1 MKPRVYVETSVISY
15 LTNRPALD
23 VITAGHQATTYKWW
37 EEQRSNYDLV
47 VSQFVLDEAAS
58 GDPAAAA
65 RRVATLIGITRLNV
79 NRPENQSTRANIV
92 GAASASTKSICRRFA
107 YRRVRSVGS
116 RNPPD
121 MEFQAHC
128 KRRDDEPY
136 RARLL

>member
-1 MKPRVYVETSVISY
+1 MKPCVYVETSVISY

-47 VSQFVLDEAAS
+47 VSQFVHDEAVS
-58 GDPAAAA
+58 GDPA
-65 RRVATLIGITRLNV
+65 
-79 NRPENQSTRANIV
+79 
-92 GAASASTKSICRRFA
+92 AASASTKSICRRFA